1 MTFLFRQPWIVALL
15 LWCAVLLSAGGT
27 IYTRHRAR
35 EQFVELERLHRERDQ
50 LEVNWGQLQLEQ
62 SLWSS
67 HAYVESVAATRL
79 KMSQP
84 NAAAIQVVLP

>member
-1 MTFLFRQPWIVALL
+1 MTSLFRQPWVIALL
-15 LWCAVLLSAGGT
+15 LWCAVLVSAGGT

-35 EQFVELERLHRERDQ
+35 EQFVELQRLHRERDQ

-79 KMSQP
+79 RMSQP
-84 NAAAIQVVLP
+84 NPAAIQVVLP

>member
-1 MTFLFRQPWIVALL
+1 MTSMLRQPWVVLLL
-15 LWCAVLLSAGGT
+15 LWCAVLVSAGGT

-50 LEVNWGQLQLEQ
+50 LEVSWGQLQLEQ

-67 HAYVESVAATRL
+67 HAYVESVAVARL
-79 KMSQP
+79 RMAP
-84 NAAAIQVVLP
+84 PEAEAIQVVLP

>member
-1 MTFLFRQPWIVALL
+1 VLTFLRQQWMVALL
-15 LWCAVLLSAGGT
+15 LWCAVLISAGGT

-35 EQFVELERLHRERDQ
+35 EQFVELQRLNRERDQ

-79 KMSQP
+79 KMAP
-84 NAAAIQVVLP
+84 PPPAAIQVVLP

>member
-1 MTFLFRQPWIVALL
+1 VISIFRQPWVIALL
-15 LWCAVLLSAGGT
+15 LWCAVLVSAGGT

-50 LEVNWGQLQLEQ
+50 LDVSWGQLQLEQ

-79 KMSQP
+79 KMAPP
-84 NAAAIQVVLP
+84 NAAAIQVVFP